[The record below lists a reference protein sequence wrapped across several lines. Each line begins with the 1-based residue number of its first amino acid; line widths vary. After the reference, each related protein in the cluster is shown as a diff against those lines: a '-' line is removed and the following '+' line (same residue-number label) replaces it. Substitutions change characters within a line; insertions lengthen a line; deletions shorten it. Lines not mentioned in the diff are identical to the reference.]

1 MTFIFLGVLIFC
13 AHLFNAWFSRRRIPD
28 VLLLMLI
35 GILVGPV
42 AGWIT
47 PAHLD
52 DVGPV
57 LASLTL
63 LFILFDSGIDM
74 RLDMIRRYW
83 SGVVQVT
90 FLSFLVSMTTVTLMA
105 YFLVGLELQA
115 SMMLGSMVAGTAAA
129 IVIPLVKQM
138 RVSDK
143 TRVTLTL
150 ESAISGV
157 LCIVISLAFIEGY
170 KLGNISIGPMLGRV
184 LASIL
189 MALIIGVVGGIV
201 WSSLMERVR
210 KLQNSMFLTPAF
222 VFVIYGVA
230 ELLGYSG
237 AIATLS
243 FGLVLGNPEYF
254 EMSFLKKLHLHDMT
268 PLEESEK
275 SFFKEFV
282 FILKTYFFVY
292 IGICIPFTNVMAL
305 AYGLMIAAALFVVRF
320 GLVALVVAVFLRED
334 GKEEVT
340 LDVVVGYS
348 RLVGPVFVFVFLQLR
363 IIDICLVCHHKEGG
377 IAIVGWHTELKTA
390 SIVGLQFHL
399 GYISILHQ
407 LTFQRHFLFQT
418 ATLAL
423 VAIAIVESRL
433 LIVESELFIVEI
445 VTEDWIE
452 NKDIVL

>member
-1 MTFIFLGVLIFC
+1 MTYIFLGLLIFC

-42 AGWIT
+42 LGFVT
-47 PAHLD
+47 PANLD
-52 DVGPV
+52 EIGPV

-74 RLDMIRRYW
+74 KLDMVRRYW

-90 FLSFLVSMTTVTLMA
+90 FFSFVVSMATVTLVA
-105 YFLVGLELQA
+105 YFLVDLELKA
-115 SMMLGSMVAGTAAA
+115 SMMLGAMVAGTAAA
-129 IVIPLVKQM
+129 IVIPLVRRM
-138 RVSDK
+138 RVSVK

-157 LCIVISLAFIEGY
+157 LCIVIALAFIEGY
-170 KLGNISIGPMLGRV
+170 KLGNVSIGSMLGRV
-184 LASIL
+184 FASIL
-189 MALIIGVVGGIV
+189 MALVIGTVGGIV
-201 WSSLMERVR
+201 WSSFMDRIR

-254 EMSFLKKLHLHDMT
+254 EMSFLKKLRLNDMT
-268 PLEESEK
+268 PLEDNEK

-292 IGICIPFTNVMAL
+292 IGICIPFSNPLAL
-305 AYGLMIAAALFVVRF
+305 AYGLVIAAALFVVRF
-320 GLVALVVAVFLRED
+320 AL
-334 GKEEVT
+334 
-340 LDVVVGYS
+340 
-348 RLVGPVFVFVFLQLR
+348 
-363 IIDICLVCHHKEGG
+363 
-377 IAIVGWHTELKTA
+377 IAIVGRKNTPEDRLTVSMMIPKGLVSAVLASMPEQANVAAGYDIIPGAEIIKHITYSVIFCSIIICSLLVLLTSKRLVKTSTEVEL
-390 SIVGLQFHL
+390 SEPEPIFVPDENPLQ
-399 GYISILHQ
+399 
-407 LTFQRHFLFQT
+407 
-418 ATLAL
+418 
-423 VAIAIVESRL
+423 
-433 LIVESELFIVEI
+433 
-445 VTEDWIE
+445 
-452 NKDIVL
+452 

>member
-1 MTFIFLGVLIFC
+1 MTYIFLGLLIFM
-13 AHLFNAWFSRRRIPD
+13 AHLFNAWFSRQRIPD
-28 VLLLMLI
+28 VLLLMMI

-42 AGWIT
+42 AGWVT
-47 PAHLD
+47 PANLD
-52 DVGPV
+52 EIGPV

-74 RLDMIRRYW
+74 KLDTIRNYW

-90 FLSFLVSMTTVTLMA
+90 FFSFVLSMTSVTLLA
-105 YFLVGLELQA
+105 YFVVKLELQA

-129 IVIPLVKQM
+129 IVIPLVRQM

-157 LCIVISLAFIEGY
+157 LCIVIALAFIEGY
-170 KLGNISIGPMLGRV
+170 KLGNVSVGSMLGRV
-184 LASIL
+184 FASVL
-189 MALIIGVVGGIV
+189 MALVIGTVGGIV
-201 WSSLMERVR
+201 WSSFMDRIR

-254 EMSFLKKLHLHDMT
+254 EMSFLKKLKLRDMT
-268 PLEESEK
+268 PLEENEK

-292 IGICIPFTNVMAL
+292 IGICIPFSNPMAL
-305 AYGLMIAAALFVVRF
+305 AYGAIIAASLFVVRF
-320 GLVALVVAVFLRED
+320 LLIAAVGRKNSPDDRLTVSMMIPKGLVSAVLASMPEQVNITAGYTIIPGAEIIKHITYSVIFCSIIICSLLVLLTSR
-334 GKEEVT
+334 
-340 LDVVVGYS
+340 
-348 RLVGPVFVFVFLQLR
+348 RLVKAQ
-363 IIDICLVCHHKEGG
+363 
-377 IAIVGWHTELKTA
+377 TELEKA
-390 SIVGLQFHL
+390 D
-399 GYISILHQ
+399 
-407 LTFQRHFLFQT
+407 
-418 ATLAL
+418 AP
-423 VAIAIVESRL
+423 IAPYAN
-433 LIVESELFIVEI
+433 SE
-445 VTEDWIE
+445 
-452 NKDIVL
+452 

>member
-1 MTFIFLGVLIFC
+1 MTYIFLGLLIFC

-42 AGWIT
+42 LGFVT
-47 PAHLD
+47 PANLD
-52 DVGPV
+52 EIGPV

-74 RLDMIRRYW
+74 KLDMVRRYW

-90 FLSFLVSMTTVTLMA
+90 FFSFVVSMATVTLVA
-105 YFLVGLELQA
+105 YFLVDFELKA
-115 SMMLGSMVAGTAAA
+115 SMMLGAMVAGTAAA
-129 IVIPLVKQM
+129 IVIPLVRRM
-138 RVSDK
+138 RVSVN

-157 LCIVISLAFIEGY
+157 LCIVIALAFIEGY
-170 KLGNISIGPMLGRV
+170 KLGNVSIGSMLGRV
-184 LASIL
+184 FASIL
-189 MALIIGVVGGIV
+189 MALVIGTVGGIV
-201 WSSLMERVR
+201 WSSFMDRIR

-254 EMSFLKKLHLHDMT
+254 EMSFLKKLRLNDMT
-268 PLEESEK
+268 PLEDNEK

-292 IGICIPFTNVMAL
+292 IGICIPFSNPLAL
-305 AYGLMIAAALFVVRF
+305 AYGLVIAAALFVVRF
-320 GLVALVVAVFLRED
+320 AL
-334 GKEEVT
+334 
-340 LDVVVGYS
+340 
-348 RLVGPVFVFVFLQLR
+348 
-363 IIDICLVCHHKEGG
+363 
-377 IAIVGWHTELKTA
+377 IAIVGRKNTPEDRLTVSMMIPKGLVSAVLASMPEQVNVAAGYVIIPVAEIIKHIAYSVIFCSIIICSLLVLLTSKRLVKTSTEVEL
-390 SIVGLQFHL
+390 SEPEPIFVPDENPLQ
-399 GYISILHQ
+399 
-407 LTFQRHFLFQT
+407 
-418 ATLAL
+418 
-423 VAIAIVESRL
+423 
-433 LIVESELFIVEI
+433 
-445 VTEDWIE
+445 
-452 NKDIVL
+452 